1 MSLFQCSNSVS
12 NIHQVCITQALW
24 KFTHHITTY
33 GFLQPSIKSVHWAQC
48 IFREEFYSDYGR
60 CCHAAEILWWKV
72 SAKWIWAKVLTI
84 VWGYCYIKYCWKG
97 WRVRRNQ
104 GLPPRWTWPVV
115 EKGVLKANARTFLAG
130 EEQVREQLGG
140 CHQTISADRGWDLF
154 YNISVRF
161 SHLWMLLK
169 CLHQCFSFE
178 KQINCCLYFSK
189 PSELIQN
196 LTSFIFL

>member
-1 MSLFQCSNSVS
+1 MFQLCLQHSPGLYNSGSLEIHTPYNYLWFFTTINQISALGSMYFQ
-12 NIHQVCITQALW
+12 
-24 KFTHHITTY
+24 
-33 GFLQPSIKSVHWAQC
+33 
-48 IFREEFYSDYGR
+48 REVKEFYSDYGR

-104 GLPPRWTWPVV
+104 GLPPHWTRPVV
-115 EKGVLKANARTFLAG
+115 EKGVLKANTSTFLAG

-154 YNISVRF
+154 YSISVPF